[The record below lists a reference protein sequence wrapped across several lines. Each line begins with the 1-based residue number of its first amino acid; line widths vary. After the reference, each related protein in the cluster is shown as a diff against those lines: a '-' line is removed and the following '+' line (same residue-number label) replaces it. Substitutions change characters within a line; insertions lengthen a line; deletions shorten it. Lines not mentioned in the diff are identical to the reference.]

1 MNQTRVFIGVGSN
14 IERHQNIRAGLQSLQ
29 QQVGELH
36 ISSVYESMPIGF
48 SAPPFFNL
56 VVSFSTQDD
65 VFSVYQ
71 LLKDLEHPYDCRVTK
86 EKFTSRAL
94 DLDLLLFGDAILS
107 NEQFKLPRKDIEIYP
122 FVLEPLA
129 EIAPDLVHPTKKI
142 TYLALW
148 LAMDK
153 RTVKQSKIAYSELS
167 L

>member
-1 MNQTRVFIGVGSN
+1 MSSTQVFIGVGSN
-14 IERHQNIRAGLQSLQ
+14 IERHQNIRAGINALQ
-29 QQVGELH
+29 QQVGALH

-56 VVSFSTQDD
+56 VVSFTTHDD

-71 LLKDLEHPYDCRVTK
+71 RLKDIEHPYDCRVTK

-94 DLDLLLFGDAILS
+94 DLDLLLFGDAVLAH
-107 NEQFKLPRKDIEIYP
+107 EQFNLPRKDIEIYP

-129 EIAPDLVHPTKKI
+129 EIAPNLVHPTKKI

-153 RTVKQSKIAYSELS
+153 RTVKQKKIAYSEL
-167 L
+167 LL